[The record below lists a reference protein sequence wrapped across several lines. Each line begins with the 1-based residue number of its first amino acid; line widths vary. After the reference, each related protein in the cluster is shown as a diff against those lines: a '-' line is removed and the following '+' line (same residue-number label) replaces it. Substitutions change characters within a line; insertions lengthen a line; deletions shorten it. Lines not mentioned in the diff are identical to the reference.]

1 MWLLS
6 YISITLRLFNSSPW
20 YRWPFLIDGLPI
32 NSMVIFHGHVKNNQ
46 MVDFDVFSICRDDDN
61 ALCMV
66 YLLTKLG
73 DLSKVNIYIY
83 M

>member
-1 MWLLS
+1 
-6 YISITLRLFNSSPW
+6 
-20 YRWPFLIDGLPI
+20 
-32 NSMVIFHGHVKNNQ
+32 MVIFHGHVKNNQ

-73 DLSKVNIYIY
+73 DLSKVNIYICDNMDY
-83 M
+83 INMDNYG